1 MMEAQNSTAAATG
14 VNHQQQAPLSE
25 SLFRQH
31 ILFDLETLWSWNFC
45 LGEKYLLD
53 ESMQFLCQ
61 SITVTL
67 TLLRYNLLR
76 FILTDIIV
84 WSALSED
91 VHGLFLVVKLPESER
106 SYFLLC
112 M

>member
-31 ILFDLETLWSWNFC
+31 IAFDFEALRNWNFC

-61 SITVTL
+61 SLTVTL

-84 WSALSED
+84 
-91 VHGLFLVVKLPESER
+91 
-106 SYFLLC
+106 
-112 M
+112 